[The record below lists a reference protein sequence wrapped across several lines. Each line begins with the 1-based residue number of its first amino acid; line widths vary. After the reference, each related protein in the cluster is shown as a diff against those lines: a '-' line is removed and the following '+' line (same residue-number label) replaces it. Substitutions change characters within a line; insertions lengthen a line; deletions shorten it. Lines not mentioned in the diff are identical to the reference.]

1 MNSPSR
7 RIADSALAA
16 LRSARFARAVTLCA
30 VGTAFLAFALR
41 STIGW
46 PGLLGILGTLV
57 LIAAASITVN
67 RRELE
72 WHGLLPISLLV
83 FVGWSALS
91 VLWSDYQWVTLGA
104 VAYQV
109 AFAFLGVYIAL
120 TRDLIQIVR
129 AFGDVLRVILAVS
142 LLLEIMSGI
151 ILDTPFGFLSISGT
165 LAFGGPIEG
174 LLGTRNQLGLV
185 ALIALVT
192 FFVETQTRS
201 IGRSMGFASIA
212 LATAMMLFSR
222 SPVILG
228 TVVIVALAALA
239 LIGLR
244 RLEPTARRAWQFVL
258 LGVSALTLLIL
269 FATRSRVIDLL
280 NAGSEFEFR
289 YSLWRDIL
297 EVSSE
302 RTLEGFG
309 WVGYW
314 RPDIP
319 PFIGIDPFAAP
330 HETALN
336 AFVDVLLQLG
346 IVGLF
351 SFLALVGLAFVRS
364 WLLAATKRSFVFVW
378 PALML
383 VALIIVS
390 AAESS
395 ILVEFGWFTLVICAL
410 KASQNLSW
418 RERLPLPQG

>member
-7 RIADSALAA
+7 RTADAALAA
-16 LRSARFARAVTLCA
+16 LASARFARALTLCT
-30 VGTAFLAFALR
+30 VGMAFLAFALR
-41 STIGW
+41 STMGW

-57 LIAAASITVN
+57 ILAAASITVK
-67 RRELE
+67 RHELE
-72 WHGLLPISLLV
+72 WHGLLTISLLV

-91 VLWSDYQWVTLGA
+91 VLWSGYQWVTVGA

-109 AFAFLGVYIAL
+109 AFAFLGAYIAL

-129 AFGDVLRVILAVS
+129 AFGDVLRVILAAS

-151 ILDTPFGFLSISGT
+151 ILDTPFTFLGISGT
-165 LAFGGPIEG
+165 LADGGPIQG

-185 ALIALVT
+185 ALIAIVT

-201 IGRSMGFASIA
+201 ISRSMGLASVA
-212 LATAMMLFSR
+212 LAAAMILFSR
-222 SPVILG
+222 SPVIIG
-228 TVVIVALAALA
+228 TVVIVALGALA

-244 RLEPTARRAWQFVL
+244 RLDPAARRVWQFVL
-258 LGVSALTLLIL
+258 LGTSAMTLLIL
-269 FATRSRVIDLL
+269 FAARGGVIDLL

-289 YSLWRDIL
+289 YSLWRDVL
-297 EVSSE
+297 EVSSA

-314 RPDIP
+314 RQDIP
-319 PFIGIDPFAAP
+319 PFIGIHPFSAP

-395 ILVEFGWFTLVICAL
+395 ILVEYGWFTLVICAL

-418 RERLPLPQG
+418 RERLPLPKG

>member
-7 RIADSALAA
+7 RLARAA
-16 LRSARFARAVTLCA
+16 LTAVASARFAQALTLCA
-30 VGTAFLAFALR
+30 VGTVFLAFALR
-41 STIGW
+41 STMGW
-46 PGLLGILGTLV
+46 AGLLGILVTLV
-57 LIAAASITVN
+57 LLAAASITAK
-67 RRELE
+67 RHELE

-83 FVGWSALS
+83 FLGWSMLS
-91 VLWSDYQWVTLGA
+91 LLWSDYQWVTLGA

-109 AFAFLGVYIAL
+109 AVAFLGVYIAL

-129 AFGDVLRVILAVS
+129 AFGDVLRVLLAVS
-142 LLLEIMSGI
+142 IMLEILSGI
-151 ILDTPFGFLSISGT
+151 ILDTPFRFLGITAT
-165 LAFGGPIEG
+165 LADGGPIQG

-185 ALIALVT
+185 ALIAVVT

-201 IGRSMGFASIA
+201 ISRSVGFASIA
-212 LATAMMLFSR
+212 LAAAMIVFSR
-222 SPVILG
+222 SPVIIG
-228 TVVIVALAALA
+228 TVAVVAVAALA

-244 RLEPTARRAWQFVL
+244 RLDPATRRVWQFAL
-258 LGVSALTLLIL
+258 LGATAMTLLIL
-269 FATRSRVIDLL
+269 FIARGRVIYLL

-297 EVSSE
+297 EVSSA

-309 WVGYW
+309 WAGYW
-314 RPDIP
+314 RQDMP
-319 PFIGIDPFAAP
+319 PFIGIAPFAAP

-346 IVGLF
+346 IVGVF
-351 SFLALVGLAFVRS
+351 SLIALVGLAFVRS